1 MPMHSQCIFTRT
13 CFEIV
18 IQLHAHW
25 PIAMMIIAKTR
36 WISFVEF
43 PPLGC
48 SDQWDYSTCTNYY
61 NQRLCGYGFISSMCR
76 RTCGSCQF
84 EVNITDEIICSCNFR
99 RHLSPTRSM
108 HVQIIVVYFF
118 LFVYLFL
125 SLFFGLTK
133 TSVKPCTL
141 FALFAGQFY
150 FIQNKKY
157 ENTRDHNYIK

>member
-84 EVNITDEIICSCNFR
+84 EVNITDEIICSCNFQTSFS
-99 RHLSPTRSM
+99 H
-108 HVQIIVVYFF
+108 QVYACSDHCSVFF
-118 LFVYLFL
+118 SVCLFV
-125 SLFFGLTK
+125 SFFVFWVNKNLCK
-133 TSVKPCTL
+133 TMHPFCPVCRVDLLYPEQK
-141 FALFAGQFY
+141 
-150 FIQNKKY
+150 I
-157 ENTRDHNYIK
+157 